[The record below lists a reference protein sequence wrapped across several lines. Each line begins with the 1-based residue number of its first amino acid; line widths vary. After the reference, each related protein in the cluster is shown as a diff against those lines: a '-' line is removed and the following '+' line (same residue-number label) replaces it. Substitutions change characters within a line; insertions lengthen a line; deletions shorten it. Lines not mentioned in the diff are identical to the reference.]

1 MSIFYDIIIATKK
14 ERFMPEQ
21 TQYTSFYMSFE
32 ELAEKFLQYF
42 NETRDRSMTGE
53 LTAADI
59 GSLATQEGLDMIRRN
74 SDEYRREIRNGVGR
88 ELMNALVDASL
99 DGSKRASEFIY
110 NLYLLSS
117 IAQNRITNKDVNQ
130 TRLMVL
136 FEGIKMGKLKNP
148 ELSYKYLKEIR
159 RIATGEFGK
168 AVMAE
173 IAAHPLATTE
183 DKCKNAQEL
192 TYGLLAS
199 GDVDY
204 ANQMSPKVH
213 EMQIDAFQDI
223 INQLTEKIENAIE
236 THNAQ
241 ALETLT
247 EKDIPQLR
255 YYLNEAIQRATGE
268 YKATLAGMFD
278 TLDVIFDLDKIFQFA
293 EQGRNYVRETE
304 QSIAEQLLEQSATVE
319 QQNAEIEKL
328 QAQLAEMQRQIAEK
342 DKQMAEMTKKH
353 EEEMDKQKQ
362 EHDEKVADLKAK
374 NTSLELQ
381 KTALRSAVLL
391 ELETM
396 EERANGGLIGVR
408 EDIKT
413 EIAKLQKKL
422 QEENGSIRI

>member
-1 MSIFYDIIIATKK
+1 
-14 ERFMPEQ
+14 MPEQ

-59 GSLATQEGLDMIRRN
+59 GGLASKEGLAMIRRN

-117 IAQNRITNKDVNQ
+117 IAQNRITNQ

-159 RIATGEFGK
+159 RIATGEFAR

-183 DKCKNAQEL
+183 DKCKNALEL

-213 EMQIDAFQDI
+213 KMQIDAFQDI
-223 INQLTEKIENAIE
+223 INQLTQKIETAIE
-236 THNAQ
+236 THDAQ

-255 YYLNEAIQRATGE
+255 YYLNEAIQRAAGE

-304 QSIAEQLLEQSATVE
+304 QSFSEQLIEQCATVE

-328 QAQLAEMQRQIAEK
+328 QAQLEEMKRQLAEK

-381 KTALRSAVLL
+381 KSALRSAVFFS
-391 ELETM
+391 LETM
-396 EERANGGLIGVR
+396 ETRANGDLINVR
-408 EDIKT
+408 KDMRQ
-413 EIAKLQKKL
+413 EIAKLRKQL
-422 QEENGSIRI
+422 QEENGSIHI

>member
-1 MSIFYDIIIATKK
+1 
-14 ERFMPEQ
+14 MPEQ
-21 TQYTSFYMSFE
+21 TQYMSFE

-59 GSLATQEGLDMIRRN
+59 GSLATQEGLAMIRRN

-99 DGSKRASEFIY
+99 DGSKRAYEFIY

-117 IAQNRITNKDVNQ
+117 IAQNRITNQ

-159 RIATGEFGK
+159 RIATGEFAK

-213 EMQIDAFQDI
+213 KMQIDAFQDI
-223 INQLTEKIENAIE
+223 INQLTQKIENAID
-236 THNAQ
+236 TYDAQ

-247 EKDIPQLR
+247 KKDIPQLR

-304 QSIAEQLLEQSATVE
+304 QSFSEQLIEQSATIE
-319 QQNAEIEKL
+319 QQSSEIEKL
-328 QAQLAEMQRQIAEK
+328 QAQIEEMKRQLAAK
-342 DKQMAEMTKKH
+342 DKQMDEAAKQHKSEL
-353 EEEMDKQKQ
+353 DKQKK
-362 EHDEKVADLKAK
+362 EHDEEVAGLKAK
-374 NTSLELQ
+374 NASLELQ

-391 ELETM
+391 ELKTM

-422 QEENGSIRI
+422 PEENGSIHI

>member
-1 MSIFYDIIIATKK
+1 
-14 ERFMPEQ
+14 MPEQ
-21 TQYTSFYMSFE
+21 TQYMSFE

-59 GSLATQEGLDMIRRN
+59 GSLATQEGLAMIRRN

-99 DGSKRASEFIY
+99 DGSKRAYDFIY

-117 IAQNRITNKDVNQ
+117 IAQNRITNQ

-159 RIATGEFGK
+159 RIATGEFAK

-213 EMQIDAFQDI
+213 KMQIDAFQDI
-223 INQLTEKIENAIE
+223 INQLTQKIENAID
-236 THNAQ
+236 TYDAQ

-247 EKDIPQLR
+247 KKDIPQLR

-304 QSIAEQLLEQSATVE
+304 QSFSEQLIEQSATIE
-319 QQNAEIEKL
+319 QQSSEIEKL
-328 QAQLAEMQRQIAEK
+328 QAQIEEMKRQLAAK
-342 DKQMAEMTKKH
+342 DKQMDEAAKQHKSEL
-353 EEEMDKQKQ
+353 DKQKK
-362 EHDEKVADLKAK
+362 EHDEEVAGLKAK
-374 NTSLELQ
+374 NASLELQ

-391 ELETM
+391 ELKTM

-413 EIAKLQKKL
+413 EIAKLKKKL
-422 QEENGSIRI
+422 PEENGSIHI

>member
-1 MSIFYDIIIATKK
+1 
-14 ERFMPEQ
+14 MPEQ
-21 TQYTSFYMSFE
+21 TQYMSFE

-59 GSLATQEGLDMIRRN
+59 GSLATQEGLAMIRRN

-99 DGSKRASEFIY
+99 DGSKRAYEFIY

-117 IAQNRITNKDVNQ
+117 IAQNRITNQ

-159 RIATGEFGK
+159 RIATGEFAK

-213 EMQIDAFQDI
+213 KMQIDAFQDI
-223 INQLTEKIENAIE
+223 INQLTQKIENAID
-236 THNAQ
+236 TYDAQ

-247 EKDIPQLR
+247 KKDIPQLR

-304 QSIAEQLLEQSATVE
+304 QSFSEQLIEQSATIE
-319 QQNAEIEKL
+319 QQSSEIEKL
-328 QAQLAEMQRQIAEK
+328 QAQIEEMKRQLAAK
-342 DKQMAEMTKKH
+342 DKQMDEAAKQHKSEL
-353 EEEMDKQKQ
+353 DKQKK
-362 EHDEKVADLKAK
+362 EHDEEVAGLKAK
-374 NTSLELQ
+374 NASLELQ

-391 ELETM
+391 ELKTM

-422 QEENGSIRI
+422 QEENGSIHI

>member
-1 MSIFYDIIIATKK
+1 
-14 ERFMPEQ
+14 MPEQ

-59 GSLATQEGLDMIRRN
+59 GSLANQEGLAMIRHN

-99 DGSKRASEFIY
+99 DGSKRAYEFIN

-117 IAQNRITNKDVNQ
+117 IAPSTTNKDNTQ
-130 TRLMVL
+130 SRLKLL
-136 FEGIKMGKLKNP
+136 FDLIKEGKLKNP

-223 INQLTEKIENAIE
+223 INQLTEKMENAIE
-236 THNAQ
+236 THDAQ

-247 EKDIPQLR
+247 KKDIPQLR

-422 QEENGSIRI
+422 QEENGSIHI

>member
-1 MSIFYDIIIATKK
+1 
-14 ERFMPEQ
+14 MPEQ

-59 GSLATQEGLDMIRRN
+59 GSLATQEGLAMIRRN

-117 IAQNRITNKDVNQ
+117 IAQNRITNQ

-159 RIATGEFGK
+159 RIATGEFAR

-183 DKCKNAQEL
+183 DKCKNALEL

-213 EMQIDAFQDI
+213 KMQIDAFQDI
-223 INQLTEKIENAIE
+223 INQLTQKIETAIE
-236 THNAQ
+236 THDAQ

-255 YYLNEAIQRATGE
+255 YYLNEAIQRAAGE

-304 QSIAEQLLEQSATVE
+304 QSFSEQLIEQCATVE

-328 QAQLAEMQRQIAEK
+328 QAQLEEMKRQLAEK
-342 DKQMAEMTKKH
+342 EKQMDEAAKQHKSEL
-353 EEEMDKQKQ
+353 DKQKE
-362 EHDEKVADLKAK
+362 EHDAEVKTLKQENANLKSQKV
-374 NTSLELQ
+374 
-381 KTALRSAVLL
+381 ALRSAVLL
-391 ELETM
+391 ALDTLED
-396 EERANGGLIGVR
+396 RADGGLVGVR
-408 EDIKT
+408 KDMKVKLAELRQQFQAENNSIK
-413 EIAKLQKKL
+413 I
-422 QEENGSIRI
+422 